1 MSNMTD
7 KKEINELENFAKG
20 DDNAFGQLVNRYK
33 ERIYL
38 VVLRIVKN
46 NEDAKDLAQEAFVKA
61 YINRQSFRAESGFFT
76 WIYRIA
82 VNLALNYISRNRDLR
97 AESIDEFEQGKLIR
111 GKPQRSYDHLLSSGS
126 DNLEKEEL
134 AKTISAAIEKLP
146 PRQRTVFVL
155 RHYEEKPHAEI
166 ASILSITE
174 GAVKASYHQA
184 VQKLKES
191 LGLYIKE
198 GRLIS

>member
-7 KKEINELENFAKG
+7 KKEIDELERFAKG
-20 DDNAFGQLVNRYK
+20 DDNAFGQLVSRYK

-61 YINRQSFRAESGFFT
+61 YTNRQSFRAESGFFT
-76 WIYRIA
+76 WVYRIA
-82 VNLALNYISRNRDLR
+82 VNLALNYISRNRDR
-97 AESIDEFEQGKLIR
+97 KAESLEELEQGLLISNKLQWTDSS
-111 GKPQRSYDHLLSSGS
+111 PMLYDTDS
-126 DNLEKEEL
+126 LEKKEL
-134 AKTISAAIEKLP
+134 ARAISAAIEKLP

-174 GAVKASYHQA
+174 GAVKANYHQA
-184 VQKLKES
+184 VRKLKES
-191 LGLYIKE
+191 LGLYLKE